1 MKHNKKRGRPKLK
14 PSEKKEA
21 SVVKR
26 VPKSLVKSV
35 DELIKLS
42 EIKKINQS

>member
-1 MKHNKKRGRPKLK
+1 MKNKPHGGKRKGSGRK
-14 PSEKKEA
+14 KKEPTTT
-21 SVVKR
+21 KR
-26 VPKSLVKSV
+26 VPVSLVPKI